1 MVGLI
6 LLGVFLVLVAFNIP
20 IAFAMGLGSLAGL
33 LYRGDLPI
41 GLIAQR
47 MVVMVDSFPLLAIPL
62 FMLAGEIMSVGACS
76 RKLVEFSMSLVGTIR
91 GSLAHVTIIS
101 SMFFAGI
108 TGSASADT
116 AAVGAIMIPA
126 MIQKGYDPDFV
137 ASIQASAGT
146 IGPIIPPSIP
156 MVVLGYIAG
165 VSVGDLF
172 LGGVIPGVLIG
183 VSLMVVTFFYARK
196 GGVAYIGQTA
206 PTFRQFIST
215 ALKALPALG
224 LPIIILGG
232 IFAGVFTPTEAAVV
246 AVFYG
251 LVVELL
257 IYQELA
263 IHSLPGLLKRA
274 AMVSSMVMFIVAISG
289 IFSWIL
295 TVAEVPQIFT
305 EVLLSVSPNWA
316 VRLILI
322 NILLLI
328 AGMLLDTTS
337 ILLILIP
344 ILMPVVSMMGINLV
358 HFGVVVVVNLAIGM
372 VTPPV
377 GMGLYVAC
385 GLSKRSVSTVLR
397 PLIPQI
403 LAMVVVLGLITF
415 TPSLVTFLPNLLKAH

>member
-6 LLGVFLVLVAFNIP
+6 LLGAMLVLVAFNIP
-20 IAFAMGLGSLAGL
+20 IGFAMGLGTLAGM
-33 LYRGDLPI
+33 LYRADLPI
-41 GLIAQR
+41 GLVAQR
-47 MVVMVDSFPLLAIPL
+47 MVVMVDSFPLLAVPL

-76 RKLVEFSMSLVGTIR
+76 RKLVEFSMSLVGRIR
-91 GSLAHVTIIS
+91 GSLAHVTIVS

-126 MIQKGYDPDFV
+126 MIKKGYDPDFV
-137 ASIQASAGT
+137 TSIQASAGT

-156 MVVLGYIAG
+156 MVVFGYIAG

-172 LGGVIPGVLIG
+172 LGGVIPGILIG
-183 VSLMVVTFFYARK
+183 VSLMTVTFLYTRK
-196 GGVAYIGQTA
+196 GGDAYLSDTT
-206 PTFRQFIST
+206 PTMRQFLG
-215 ALKALPALG
+215 AGLKALPALG
-224 LPIIILGG
+224 LPVIILGG

-251 LVVELL
+251 LVVEL
-257 IYQELA
+257 IVYQELSMRQLPA
-263 IHSLPGLLKRA
+263 ILKRA
-274 AMVSSMVMFIVAISG
+274 AMVSSMVMFIVAVSG
-289 IFSWIL
+289 SFSWVL
-295 TVAEVPQIFT
+295 TVADVPQIFT
-305 EVLLSVSPNWA
+305 EVLLSLSPYRA
-316 VRLILI
+316 MRFLLI

-337 ILLILIP
+337 ILIILVP
-344 ILMPVVSMMGINLV
+344 ILMPVVNALGIDPV

-385 GLSKRSVSTVLR
+385 GLSKRRVSTVLR
-397 PLIPQI
+397 PLFPQAA
-403 LAMVVVLGLITF
+403 AMVVVLLFITYF
-415 TPSLVTFLPNLLKAH
+415 PPVVMFLPNLVRGK

>member
-6 LLGVFLVLVAFNIP
+6 LLGVMLVLVALNIP

-33 LYRGDLPI
+33 FYRGDLPI
-41 GLIAQR
+41 ALVAQR

-76 RKLVEFSMSLVGTIR
+76 RKLVEFSMSLVGSIR

-126 MIQKGYDPDFV
+126 MIKKGYDPDFV
-137 ASIQASAGT
+137 TSIQASSGT

-165 VSVGDLF
+165 ISVGDLF
-172 LGGVIPGVLIG
+172 LGGIIPGILIG
-183 VSLMVVTFFYARK
+183 VSLMLVTFWHARK
-196 GGVAYIGQTA
+196 GDAYVGDGA
-206 PTFRQFIST
+206 PTRRHFVRT
-215 ALKALPALG
+215 ALNALPALG
-224 LPIIILGG
+224 LPVIILGG
-232 IFAGVFTPTEAAVV
+232 IFAGIFTPTEAAVV

-251 LVVELL
+251 LIVELF
-257 IYQELA
+257 IYQELS
-263 IHSLPGLLKRA
+263 IRSLPTLLRRA
-274 AMVSSMVMFIVAISG
+274 AVVSSMVMFIIAISG

-295 TVAEVPQIFT
+295 TVAEVPQTFT
-305 EVLLSVSPNWA
+305 EILLSLSPNWVA
-316 VRLILI
+316 RMILI

-337 ILLILIP
+337 ILIILIP
-344 ILMPVVSMMGINLV
+344 ILMPVVTAMGLNLV

-397 PLIPQI
+397 PLFPQI
-403 LAMVVVLGLITF
+403 LAMVTVLALITF
-415 TPSLVTFLPNLLKAH
+415 IPPIVTFVPNLLKGH